1 MLNNIKLIV
10 FDFDGV
16 LTDNGVY
23 LDLNGNELV
32 KCNRSD
38 GLAFNALSKLGI
50 KTIIC
55 STEKNNVV
63 KARGDKLRIETFNN
77 IGNKFEWLKKYST
90 CMNIS
95 PKQIFF
101 IGNDINDYY
110 SMKFCGYS
118 ACPSDSADKIKYIS
132 DFVLK
137 KKGGEGVA
145 REIVEDILK
154 IDLLKILYNSTKK
167 ISNSD

>member
-1 MLNNIKLIV
+1 MIDDIKLII

-16 LTDNGVY
+16 LTNNRVY
-23 LDLNGNELV
+23 FDLNGNEIV
-32 KCNRSD
+32 QCNRSD

-63 KARGDKLRIETFNN
+63 KARGKKLNVETHNN
-77 IGNKFEWLKKYST
+77 IGNKLEWLKKY
-90 CMNIS
+90 CNKVNIS
-95 PKQIFF
+95 PKKIFF
-101 IGNDINDYY
+101 IGNDINDFY

-118 ACPSDSADKIKYIS
+118 ACPSDSLEKIKKIS
-132 DFVLK
+132 NFVLK
-137 KKGGEGVA
+137 KKGGDGVA

-154 IDLLKILYNSTKK
+154 IDLLEILYS
-167 ISNSD
+167 